1 MLPNK
6 TTPKKENLADLTV
19 LAYGRSKIGKCLRG
33 DTELIDA
40 HNGRPVSLRDLVA
53 KGTGDVLTMR
63 EAGLLV
69 AERPRAYLTNEPEQL
84 FRLTTQTGRT
94 IEATASHPFL
104 TREGWKPLA
113 ELRVSD
119 RVAVVAEYP
128 NLFGHG
134 DTDDELVKILA
145 YLMADGS
152 LGKNSSLV
160 FTKADPEVRMDF
172 EAAVEAKGDE
182 CVEYTNKAGV
192 PHVRVRGKSGS
203 RNNVIAHLKQV
214 GLHGLRSAEKFVP
227 DFVFGLE
234 KPKLQLFL
242 NRLFTCDGSVEASG
256 RVSYSSTSVRMVR
269 EIQHLLLRFGIVSV
283 MRERR
288 LRGEP
293 YGAEILIASK
303 ANVLAY
309 LDQIGFIGEKAVRA
323 EAVRQALYQVRG
335 AETQLDRVGPILF
348 DHVVGIEPT
357 VVEPVYDLTTDESH
371 NFVANDFI
379 VHNSSW
385 CSQADSALFLA
396 TEPGLNALDVYQA
409 PIQSWDQLLAAGS
422 EIAEGKHSFKT
433 IVIDT
438 IDNAYRMCA
447 EHVCAKF
454 KIEHESDLGYG
465 KGWALINNE
474 FHRVLTKLAFLPY
487 GLYLVSHSVEREI
500 ETRTGKYTRIV
511 PTLPDKARKIVL
523 GMVDLILYCDLE
535 AVTDEEGKVSYRRV
549 MRTKPSPHYEAGDRT
564 GRLPETIDLDFTKF
578 TEAFNRPA
586 AQATQPAAAAKA
598 GDPKPQPNT
607 SLPDGQAGRNGG

>member
-6 TTPKKENLADLTV
+6 TTPQKQNLADLTV

-33 DTELIDA
+33 DTQLIDA
-40 HNGRPVSLRDLVA
+40 HSGRPISLRDLVA

-84 FRLTTQTGRT
+84 CRLTTQTGRT

-104 TREGWKPLA
+104 TRQGWKPLE
-113 ELRVSD
+113 ELTVSD

-128 NLFGHG
+128 NLFGHSR
-134 DTDDELVKILA
+134 TDDELVKILA
-145 YLMADGS
+145 YLVADGS
-152 LGKNSSLV
+152 LGKGSSPV

-182 CVEYTNKAGV
+182 CVEFTNKAGV
-192 PHVRVRGKSGS
+192 EHVRVRGKSGS
-203 RNNVIAHLKQV
+203 RNNVIAHLKEV
-214 GLHGLRSAEKFVP
+214 GLHGLRSGEKFVP

-234 KPKLQLFL
+234 KSKLRLFL

-256 RVSYSSTSVRMVR
+256 RVSYSSTSLRMVR

-283 MRERR
+283 MRDRP
-288 LRGEP
+288 LHGEP

-348 DHVVGIEPT
+348 DRVVGIEPT
-357 VVEPVYDLTTDESH
+357 VVEPVYDLTIDESH
-371 NFVANDFI
+371 NFVASDFI

-385 CSQADSALFLA
+385 CSQAENALFLA

-409 PIQSWDQLLAAGS
+409 PIQSWDQLLTACS
-422 EIAEGKHSFKT
+422 EIAEGKHPFKT
-433 IVIDT
+433 IIIDT

-487 GLYLVSHSVEREI
+487 GLFLVSHSVEREI

-535 AVTDEEGKVSYRRV
+535 AVTDDEGKTSYRRV

-564 GRLPETIDLDFTKF
+564 GRLPETIDLDFAKF

-586 AQATQPAAAAKA
+586 AQATKPAAAAKA

-607 SLPDGQAGRNGG
+607 SQKGD

>member
-6 TTPKKENLADLTV
+6 TTPKKQNLADLTV

-33 DTELIDA
+33 DTQLIDA
-40 HNGRPVSLRDLVA
+40 HSGRPISLRDLVA

-69 AERPRAYLTNEPEQL
+69 AERPRAYVTNEPEQL
-84 FRLTTQTGRT
+84 CRLTTQTGRT

-104 TREGWKPLA
+104 TRQGWKPLE

-119 RVAVVAEYP
+119 RLAVVAEYP

-152 LGKNSSLV
+152 LANDSSPV
-160 FTKADPEVRMDF
+160 FTKVDPEVRMDF

-182 CVEYTNKAGV
+182 CVEFTNKAGV

-214 GLHGLRSAEKFVP
+214 GLHGLRSGEKFVP
-227 DFVFGLE
+227 DFVFGLK
-234 KPKLQLFL
+234 KPKLRLFL

-256 RVSYSSTSVRMVR
+256 RVSYSSTSLRLVR

-283 MRERR
+283 MRERP
-288 LRGEP
+288 LHGEP

-348 DHVVGIEPT
+348 DRVVRIEPT
-357 VVEPVYDLTTDESH
+357 VVEPVYDLTIDESH

-385 CSQADSALFLA
+385 CSQAENALFLA

-409 PIQSWDQLLAAGS
+409 PIQSWDQLLAACS
-422 EIAEGKHSFKT
+422 EIAEGKHSFK
-433 IVIDT
+433 IIIIDT

-487 GLYLVSHSVEREI
+487 GLFLVSHSVEREI

-535 AVTDEEGKVSYRRV
+535 AVTDDEGKTTYRRV

-564 GRLPETIDLDFTKF
+564 GRLPETIDLDFTMF

-586 AQATQPAAAAKA
+586 AQATKPAAAAKA

-607 SLPDGQAGRNGG
+607 PRNGG